1 MSVRPVGNGSVLKSG
16 APSFRHSPVYY
27 TAHTR
32 KGHAHNPMLYIGKTN
47 IYIRTLCYI
56 IIIIVVLCVQAKC
69 ITKNHQDLFNSLF
82 FFFYSYCNK
91 HHTQTPPLFFSPFSY
106 IVHIRPRVF
115 LQTFSTGFSLFPFL
129 CSIFFKK

>member
-16 APSFRHSPVYY
+16 APSFRHSPIHY

-32 KGHAHNPMLYIGKTN
+32 KGHAHNPMLCIGKTN

-82 FFFYSYCNK
+82 FFYSYCNK

-106 IVHIRPRVF
+106 YS
-115 LQTFSTGFSLFPFL
+115 TYSTKSFSLDIFHRFFPFSLFLFNFL
-129 CSIFFKK
+129 